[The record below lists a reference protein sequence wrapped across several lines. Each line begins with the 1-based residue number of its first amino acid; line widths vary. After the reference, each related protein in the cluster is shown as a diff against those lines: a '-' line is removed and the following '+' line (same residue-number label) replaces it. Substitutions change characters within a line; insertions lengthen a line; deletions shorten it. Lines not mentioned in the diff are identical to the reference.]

1 MRPMG
6 VGPQFREIVSKGKGV
21 VTDEGDRQTCIDEAV
36 ASVAKCGSEVLGVS
50 DCVIHGPKGNREA
63 FLHARNAGLR
73 EPYSG

>member
-1 MRPMG
+1 MRL
-6 VGPQFREIVSKGKGV
+6 VGNVDGTTLTWSTNKL
-21 VTDEGDRQTCIDEAV
+21 
-36 ASVAKCGSEVLGVS
+36 LGVR